1 MGSRLARV
9 PDQAGSYFGWPVLV
23 AAGIGVW
30 RLRKEAEAP
39 RLALLL
45 LAWAG
50 SCVLFLGVGIL
61 TPVEMRYHFAA
72 FPAVALIA
80 AFGWSWAWRS
90 RLPFRICAML
100 VLCAAVWVGFSGWM
114 VMLG

>member
-1 MGSRLARV
+1 MAPTVSSLNVSGSHAMTMTR
-9 PDQAGSYFGWPVLV
+9 
-23 AAGIGVW
+23 
-30 RLRKEAEAP
+30 
-39 RLALLL
+39 
-45 LAWAG
+45 AWAG
-50 SCVLFLGVGIL
+50 TCALFLGVGIL

-72 FPAVALIA
+72 FPAIALIA

-90 RLPFRICAML
+90 RLPLRICAML